1 METLANIPVINLV
14 ILCLTVIGLGVL
26 AQITLLRG
34 KFRLKVKDT
43 EIMTTD
49 MVDRKIEERQQ
60 AERKE
65 RELQMQLYSHMNKI
79 DRRAES
85 DMMRVIRNIDD
96 KIDMI
101 FGKYTACVFPS
112 GHVYRIVADELKQ
125 RIEDNNIREKFS
137 VHDIEGYIDDI
148 TYRIEEKYERFLTN
162 IVPLQC
168 GEVYPS
174 WNEIEGSV
182 RSLVADWASREKSIL
197 VELIK
202 EKLDYY
208 DKFTQFFKND
218 YYRKSAIEG
227 PKQKNLVYLEDL
239 GAKKKT
245 F

>member
-1 METLANIPVINLV
+1 METLANIPMPNLI
-14 ILCLTVIGLGVL
+14 ILCLTAIGLGVL
-26 AQITLLRG
+26 IQITLLKG
-34 KFRLKVKDT
+34 KFRLKMKDA

-60 AERKE
+60 SEYKE
-65 RELQMQLYSHMNKI
+65 RELQMQLYGHMNKI
-79 DRRAES
+79 DRRAEA
-85 DMMRVIRNIDD
+85 DMMRVIRNMDDGIDR
-96 KIDMI
+96 I
-101 FGKYTACVFPS
+101 FGKYTGCVFPS

-148 TYRIEEKYERFLTN
+148 TYRIEEKYERFLSN

-182 RSLVADWASREKSIL
+182 RALVADWAEKEKTIL

-208 DKFTQFFKND
+208 DKFASFFKND
-218 YYRKSAIEG
+218 YYRKSAIER
-227 PKQKNLVYLEDL
+227 PKQKNLTYLEDL
-239 GAKKKT
+239 GAKRKP